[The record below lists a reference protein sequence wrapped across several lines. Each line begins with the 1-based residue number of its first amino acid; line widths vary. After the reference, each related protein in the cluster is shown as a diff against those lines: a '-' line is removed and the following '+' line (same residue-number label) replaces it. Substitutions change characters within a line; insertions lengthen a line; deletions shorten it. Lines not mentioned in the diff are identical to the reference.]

1 SSVTNIDKATFDLLV
16 RLLLIV
22 PHKCLTKEDS
32 LHTALFNNYRK
43 DASDEPSSE
52 EIFQLHLKFYRMCE
66 ITVDRRFLVTRIIF
80 DQFIK
85 INNQWVN
92 VLLQPVIFHTFYQLL
107 RTFKFIHL
115 AKVLY
120 RYLKASNIFVDLD
133 GHVRIEAFCFARVSK
148 RRGKCTNDSVCIRW
162 YRASELVLCDGTYT
176 SAMDMWSTKYDAN
189 LINKIAI
196 SNHAVM
202 ISDGFFLHDNNKQ
215 PVNMIVQFEPQK
227 PSGNFMFDYY
237 KKNVKVSVE
246 IKEKTSDFVI
256 FYEKILSYSKH
267 LIIQKELYFGLNG
280 LLREDKKE
288 KLYKEYQKKIEMINK
303 HNPDDYD
310 KYSTASVDM
319 DLTPLTI
326 DTTTPKEPEKL
337 GVASCITPDLDKLF
351 NLYTKILDPEESDR
365 DGLS

>member
-1 SSVTNIDKATFDLLV
+1 MIDSGAYGQVILAYDY
-16 RLLLIV
+16 
-22 PHKCLTKEDS
+22 
-32 LHTALFNNYRK
+32 LFQ
-43 DASDEPSSE
+43 
-52 EIFQLHLKFYRMCE
+52 I
-66 ITVDRRFLVTRIIF
+66 
-80 DQFIK
+80 
-85 INNQWVN
+85 
-92 VLLQPVIFHTFYQLL
+92 
-107 RTFKFIHL
+107 
-115 AKVLY
+115 
-120 RYLKASNIFVDLD
+120 
-133 GHVRIEAFCFARVSK
+133 
-148 RRGKCTNDSVCIRW
+148 CIRW

-176 SAMDMWSTKYDAN
+176 SAMDMWS
-189 LINKIAI
+189 
-196 SNHAVM
+196 
-202 ISDGFFLHDNNKQ
+202 Q
-215 PVNMIVQFEPQK
+215 PVDMIVQFEPQK

>member
-1 SSVTNIDKATFDLLV
+1 SSVTNIDKATFNLLV

-52 EIFQLHLKFYRMCE
+52 EIFQLHL
-66 ITVDRRFLVTRIIF
+66 T
-80 DQFIK
+80 
-85 INNQWVN
+85 
-92 VLLQPVIFHTFYQLL
+92 
-107 RTFKFIHL
+107 
-115 AKVLY
+115 KVLY

-202 ISDGFFLHDNNKQ
+202 ISDGFFLHDNNK

>member
-1 SSVTNIDKATFDLLV
+1 MIDSGAYGQVILAYDY
-16 RLLLIV
+16 
-22 PHKCLTKEDS
+22 
-32 LHTALFNNYRK
+32 LF
-43 DASDEPSSE
+43 
-52 EIFQLHLKFYRMCE
+52 Q
-66 ITVDRRFLVTRIIF
+66 T
-80 DQFIK
+80 
-85 INNQWVN
+85 
-92 VLLQPVIFHTFYQLL
+92 
-107 RTFKFIHL
+107 
-115 AKVLY
+115 KVLY

-133 GHVRIEAFCFARVSK
+133 GHVRIEPFCFARVSK

-237 KKNVKVSVE
+237 KKKRQEHHHDVFILENP
-246 IKEKTSDFVI
+246 FVQQTFNHSKRII
-256 FYEKILSYSKH
+256 FR
-267 LIIQKELYFGLNG
+267 
-280 LLREDKKE
+280 REDKKE

-303 HNPDDYD
+303 HNQDDYD